1 MSNVVC
7 SCLSGDNAR
16 VRLRLSQLLHNESSS
31 LYGDDTADMIGDI
44 CEVELPGCLRDFFR
58 NTTGVPL
65 EVGQKVIVESDGGY
79 DFGVVYTAGLIA
91 RKKYLIKGLDRKTE
105 ETPVVLRFVT
115 EEDLVGIGEVKTKQ
129 DEIREVCREKIKRH
143 GLELK
148 LVDVELRLDR
158 QKLSVYYTSLHR
170 VDFRNLVRDLAGE
183 FKARI
188 QMVQITTREEAR
200 RANASG
206 PCGCQIC
213 CSTWMQKIHANPFA
227 DKAQYLDSAGNENN
241 AFNMTG
247 LCNKTKCCHG
257 FSGNGGSCGQH
268 QSDKGL
274 PKVGSRL
281 STPDG
286 PAVVHGVD
294 GARKS
299 VSILYEKDSRK
310 RRLSL
315 ERFNAL
321 FARKK

>member
-31 LYGDDTADMIGDI
+31 LYGDETTDMIGDI
-44 CEVELPGCLRDFFR
+44 CEVELPGCLREFFR
-58 NTTGVPL
+58 NTTGIPL
-65 EVGQKVIVESDGGY
+65 EVGQMVIVESDGGY

-105 ETPVVLRFVT
+105 AAPVVLRLVS
-115 EEDLVGIGEVKTKQ
+115 EDDLVGIGEVKTKQ

-227 DKAQYLDSAGNENN
+227 DKAQYLDSAGNDNN

-247 LCNKTKCCHG
+247 LCNKTKCCLG
-257 FSGNGGSCGQH
+257 FSGNGNSCTVH
-268 QSDKGL
+268 QSGNGL
-274 PKVGSRL
+274 PQVGSRL

-286 PAVVHGVD
+286 PAVVHSVD
-294 GARKS
+294 GTRKS
-299 VSILYEKDSRK
+299 VSILYDKDSRR